1 MDTWLNSL
9 TAGEECVHSLQLCG
23 DSIKDIVMLLTGF
36 GALHSEASV
45 LICWPWCSFGSR
57 KWPRLG
63 TECIG
68 APHRHDM
75 PAN

>member
-36 GALHSEASV
+36 GALHSEAKAKVAKVRYRVYRSATQT
-45 LICWPWCSFGSR
+45 R
-57 KWPRLG
+57 
-63 TECIG
+63 
-68 APHRHDM
+68 M